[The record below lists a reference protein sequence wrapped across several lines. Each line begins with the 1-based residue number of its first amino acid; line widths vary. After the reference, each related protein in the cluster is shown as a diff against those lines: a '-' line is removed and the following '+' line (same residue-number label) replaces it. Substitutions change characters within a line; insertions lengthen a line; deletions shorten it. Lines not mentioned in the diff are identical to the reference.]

1 MIAVDTSVWIDFFRG
16 RAPVTARLSALL
28 DSDAVVLPITVR
40 IELLSG
46 AMKAERPRLRRLLS
60 ALPVLYP
67 TDASW
72 ARIESWVT
80 QGVAAG
86 HRFGAADLLVACL
99 ATESAHD
106 LWSLDK
112 DFARMARLGMVHVVN
127 PK

>member
-1 MIAVDTSVWIDFFRG
+1 MIVVDTSVWIDFFRG
-16 RAPVTARLSALL
+16 RAPVTTRLSTLL
-28 DSDAVVLPITVR
+28 DSDDVVLPIPVR

-46 AMKAERPRLRRLLS
+46 AMKAERPRLSRLLS

-67 TDASW
+67 TEASW

-86 HRFGAADLLVACL
+86 HRFGAADLLIASL
-99 ATESAHD
+99 AAEHDHD

-112 DFARMARLGMVHVVN
+112 DFTRMARLNMVRLASQG
-127 PK
+127 